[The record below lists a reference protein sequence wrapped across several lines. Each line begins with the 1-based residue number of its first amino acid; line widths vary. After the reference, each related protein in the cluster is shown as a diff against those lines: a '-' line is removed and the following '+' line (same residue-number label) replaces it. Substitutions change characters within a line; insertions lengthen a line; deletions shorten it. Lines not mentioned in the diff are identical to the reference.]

1 MVENENNLCHFP
13 DLDNA
18 IIQPSKIKTYLK
30 LIIIFLLDIPS
41 QIEAKFMWRAKEWW
55 KLIYW
60 STKLTYKFRI
70 EQKSCTHKKWWNSVL
85 CTIPSVP
92 HLNYRT
98 EQNCMFMLLLLVHQS
113 QFVTIWRHP
122 VVTTSKDSR
131 FHFPIPKW
139 PPGVALWDQYR
150 YIFKRLRIVP
160 PVVAYRV
167 YIHYTKKLSY
177 WLVNC

>member
-1 MVENENNLCHFP
+1 
-13 DLDNA
+13 
-18 IIQPSKIKTYLK
+18 
-30 LIIIFLLDIPS
+30 
-41 QIEAKFMWRAKEWW
+41 MWRAKEWW

-60 STKLTYKFRI
+60 STKLTYK
-70 EQKSCTHKKWWNSVL
+70 
-85 CTIPSVP
+85 IPNRAKIVHSEVW
-92 HLNYRT
+92 HDTQCASRT

-167 YIHYTKKLSY
+167 YIYITQRSSLIG
-177 WLVNC
+177 WLIVNPAYVVTHVIPIDNSTVTWSKVIPKCALIMETYQPNLKICYF